1 MLGPADRVA
10 TVALNAV
17 LPLLFAYLL
26 QGLSIT
32 LHLAARA
39 RLSRFGRI
47 MFASAL
53 VFFPW
58 LLAVPLL
65 LGLLDFRFDFRG
77 RWPIGPPPA
86 YARQSEDPSRYG
98 NLSSR
103 GSLSWAAGWREGE
116 VSIGGTK

>member
-1 MLGPADRVA
+1 MLIPALALCWAPQPRVA

-39 RLSRFGRI
+39 RLSRFSRI

-58 LLAVPLL
+58 LLAAPLL

-77 RWPIGPPPA
+77 RWPLGPP
-86 YARQSEDPSRYG
+86 
-98 NLSSR
+98 
-103 GSLSWAAGWREGE
+103 AA
-116 VSIGGTK
+116 